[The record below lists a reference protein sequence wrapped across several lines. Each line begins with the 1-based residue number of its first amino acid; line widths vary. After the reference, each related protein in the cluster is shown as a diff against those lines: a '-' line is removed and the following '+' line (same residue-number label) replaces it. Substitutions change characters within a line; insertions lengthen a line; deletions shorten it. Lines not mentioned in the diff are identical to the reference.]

1 MANPDDVHV
10 SIRLQSPARPL
21 QPRALHRASIRGVE
35 VPERSFLPLGTVD
48 SGVLAHVDEAGVV
61 QLQDATWCL
70 EWWIGAE
77 DRWHHPARETA
88 VRQRCIDSSPVVETV
103 LRVPGGDVLARTYGV
118 QATAGDWRGPGV
130 VLEVENRTAV
140 PVGLAFV
147 IRPVTLDGPGSVR
160 TVSSSDADVL
170 VDGGGRVLLSKVA
183 SRVVVGRRGE
193 VAELLARGDDASG
206 PVEVTGSDGDVEV
219 AFVLPLTHTAVA
231 RALLPV
237 PSAARSPRR
246 GGPAPTAPW
255 SAPDADPVARGWSTH
270 VSDDLRLV
278 VPEPGWDDGLRWA
291 AAMLRLAGA
300 DEVGACLDRQRR
312 RPAGPPAAVRAAEVA
327 EAMARVGASDA
338 LAPIAR
344 GLAAAQR
351 LSGEVRLGDR
361 SDGTVALLHAVGG
374 ALAGHTDGDSDLV
387 ADLLAPAAVA
397 VRRLR
402 KGRGLTE
409 ELRTSAGR
417 ALRMLIPTLR
427 AIGQPDVAEDA
438 AAVAA
443 SLAQP
448 ASPSSSRRP
457 PTATGGPDRPGR
469 SGRSGGSDDVG
480 RSTVAAALAAREAVA
495 SGSGADAVAA
505 VRACWTG
512 ASTRGR
518 SDLELVRGDGSS
530 TVPVGSLGFDA
541 AELAART
548 NALLDLFVRDGLTP
562 DAAQGPLLLSS
573 YDPTWYG
580 QVVEAH
586 GVASPWGPVGVAVRW
601 HGARPAIL
609 WQVGAG
615 DSDGDG
621 SGRAGGE
628 DDDNAVVV
636 AAPGLD
642 AAWRGVGSTGDALL
656 AAPPVGE

>member
-48 SGVLAHVDEAGVV
+48 SGVLAHVDDAGVV

-147 IRPVTLDGPGSVR
+147 IRPVALDGPGSVR

-170 VDGGGRVLLSKVA
+170 VDGDGHVLLSKTA

-206 PVEVTGSDGDVEV
+206 PVDVTGSEGDVEV

-231 RALLPV
+231 RVLLPV
-237 PSAARSPRR
+237 PSAALSPRR
-246 GGPAPTAPW
+246 RGPTPTAPW

-278 VPEPGWDDGLRWA
+278 VPEPGWGDGLRWA

-300 DEVGACLDRQRR
+300 DEVGACLDRERR

-327 EAMARVGASDA
+327 EAMARVGAADA

-344 GLAAAQR
+344 GLAQAQR
-351 LSGEVRLGDR
+351 LGGEVRLGDR

-397 VRRLR
+397 VRRIR
-402 KGRGLTE
+402 KGRGFTE

-417 ALRMLIPTLR
+417 ALRMLVPTLR

-448 ASPSSSRRP
+448 ASASSSRRP

-469 SGRSGGSDDVG
+469 SDRSDGSDDVG
-480 RSTVAAALAAREAVA
+480 RSTVTAALAAREAVA
-495 SGSGADAVAA
+495 LGAGADAVAG

-512 ASTRGR
+512 VSSRGR
-518 SDLELVRGDGSS
+518 SDLELVRDDGSS

-548 NALLDLFVRDGLTP
+548 NAMLDVFVRDGFAS

-573 YDPTWYG
+573 YDPSWYG

-601 HGARPAIL
+601 HGARPALL
-609 WQVGAG
+609 WQVG

-621 SGRAGGE
+621 IDEAG
-628 DDDNAVVV
+628 DTVVV

-642 AAWRGVGSTGDALL
+642 VAWRGVGSTGDALL
-656 AAPPVGE
+656 AAPPLGE